1 MNTQGHTMTGL
12 DIREDMKLNERNL
25 VYYATCNSPIDKSGF
40 LYKKGDRNTSYHR
53 RWFVLKGN
61 MLFYYEHQESKEPVG
76 AIILEGCR
84 VELCE
89 SSEEYAFAIRFGYSK
104 SRAYILAA
112 DSHATM
118 ESWVKALS
126 RANFEYIRLV
136 VKELQQQLM
145 EMRKGQPS
153 SSGTTTSTDTSPSAP
168 LPACPSA
175 PLPALP
181 CIQDRPVIKDNG
193 CAPWSTSLAEL
204 PNGFTY
210 NNGPHYKDATWL
222 MEGDSVNQGHHQ
234 SSDQSQR
241 VGENEH
247 YGFNEIAED
256 RYSFT
261 KLHDFF
267 GEEIKQLRAQWTK
280 SFHED
285 STRVEDSE

>member
-1 MNTQGHTMTGL
+1 MSQAPLNLWL
-12 DIREDMKLNERNL
+12 DIRRDMKLNERNL

-40 LYKKGDRNTSYHR
+40 LYKKGERNASYHR

-61 MLFYYEHQESKEPVG
+61 MLFYYDNQESREPVG

-89 SSEEYAFAIRFGYSK
+89 STEEYAFAIRFGYSK

-112 DSHATM
+112 DSHTTM

-145 EMRKGQPS
+145 EIRTGQAS
-153 SSGTTTSTDTSPSAP
+153 SSGTSASTDTSPS
-168 LPACPSA
+168 LRRPAVPY
-175 PLPALP
+175 
-181 CIQDRPVIKDNG
+181 IQDRSVIKDNG
-193 CAPWSTSLAEL
+193 CAPWNNSTADM
-204 PNGFTY
+204 PNGFAY
-210 NNGPHYKDATWL
+210 INGPHSKDAIWL
-222 MEGDSVNQGHHQ
+222 LDQHSGNQIQHQ
-234 SSDQSQR
+234 SLAFDQSQQ
-241 VGENEH
+241 VGAYEPCVPNEA
-247 YGFNEIAED
+247 GED

-280 SFHED
+280 SFHEK
-285 STRVEDSE
+285 SKCGLGDSE

>member
-1 MNTQGHTMTGL
+1 
-12 DIREDMKLNERNL
+12 MKLNERNL

-40 LYKKGDRNTSYHR
+40 LSKKGERNASYHR

-61 MLFYYEHQESKEPVG
+61 MLFYYEHQESREPMGV
-76 AIILEGCR
+76 IILEGCR

-89 SSEEYAFAIRFGYSK
+89 STEEYAFAIRFGYSK

-112 DSHATM
+112 DSHGTM
-118 ESWVKALS
+118 ESWIKVLS

-145 EMRKGQPS
+145 EIRKGQAS
-153 SSGTTTSTDTSPSAP
+153 TSGTSTDTSPSA
-168 LPACPSA
+168 LR
-175 PLPALP
+175 PALS

-193 CAPWSTSLAEL
+193 CAQWNTSTAEL
-204 PNGFTY
+204 PNGFAY
-210 NNGPHYKDATWL
+210 SNGPRKDATWL
-222 MEGDSVNQGHHQ
+222 LDGNCGNQGLPQ
-234 SSDQSQR
+234 SSDQNQQ
-241 VGENEH
+241 VGANEQCVLSEVTEH
-247 YGFNEIAED
+247 

-280 SFHED
+280 SFHER
-285 STRVEDSE
+285 SACGEGDSE

>member
-1 MNTQGHTMTGL
+1 
-12 DIREDMKLNERNL
+12 MKLNERNL

-61 MLFYYEHQESKEPVG
+61 MLFYYDHQESKEPVG
-76 AIILEGCR
+76 AIILECCR

-89 SSEEYAFAIRFGYSK
+89 STEEYAFAIRFGYSK

-112 DSHATM
+112 DSHSTM

-145 EMRKGQPS
+145 EMRKGQTS
-153 SSGTTTSTDTSPSAP
+153 SSGTSTSTDIGPSAP
-168 LPACPSA
+168 W
-175 PLPALP
+175 PALP
-181 CIQDRPVIKDNG
+181 CIHDRPVLKDNG
-193 CAPWSTSLAEL
+193 CAQWSTSSSEL
-204 PNGFTY
+204 PNGFVY
-210 NNGPHYKDATWL
+210 NNGPHCKDATWL
-222 MEGDSVNQGHHQ
+222 LEGDSGSQVHHQ
-234 SSDQSQR
+234 SLASDQAQQ
-241 VGENEH
+241 VGENEQCA
-247 YGFNEIAED
+247 FNEVAED

-267 GEEIKQLRAQWTK
+267 GEEIKQLRAQWSK
-280 SFHED
+280 SFRED
-285 STRVEDSE
+285 STRGVEDSE